1 MKKGVFITFEGNDG
15 AGKTTIMKLVKE
27 ELESQGYE
35 VVSTREPGGSAIAES
50 IRNLILDV
58 NNTNMDARC
67 EALLYAASRR
77 QHLVEIVLPAL
88 KENKIVLCDRFLDSS
103 LAYQGFARQIGV
115 QEVLEINKF
124 AIDDTLPDRT
134 IFLSVSVET
143 GKKRMD
149 SRGEKNRLDLEES
162 DFHKRVRQGYQNLI
176 ETYPERI
183 KVVSAEADVN
193 TVFQNTLTEVL
204 KVISLYE

>member
-1 MKKGVFITFEGNDG
+1 MNKGVFITFEGNDG
-15 AGKTTIMKLVKE
+15 AGKTTIMKLVKQ
-27 ELESQGYE
+27 ELEKRGYE
-35 VVSTREPGGSAIAES
+35 VVATREPGGSAIAES

-58 NNTNMDARC
+58 NNTKMDARC

-88 KENKIVLCDRFLDSS
+88 QEKKVVLCDRFLDSS
-103 LAYQGFARQIGV
+103 LAYQGYARNIGV
-115 QEVLEINKF
+115 DEVLEINRF
-124 AIDDTLPDRT
+124 AIDDTMPDRT

-149 SRGEKNRLDLEES
+149 SRGEKNRLDLEET

-183 KVVSAEADVN
+183 KVVSAEEEIQV
-193 TVFQNTLTEVL
+193 VFENTLNEVL
-204 KVISLYE
+204 QVISKYE